1 MPQENDRLV
10 TSIFSEKSN
19 LEYKRLST
27 DNDSSEFPV
36 MFAFDNDEKS
46 YWEIKSPD
54 NKPISVNIELAR
66 ERYITG
72 CRLNVP
78 EGEIKDFSV
87 IVSPQKIGKKKTN
100 LPPAIKGDGTPNK
113 NWESELWDNG
123 FTVQNGRKGK
133 FIQI

>member
-1 MPQENDRLV
+1 MRYN
-10 TSIFSEKSN
+10 
-19 LEYKRLST
+19 
-27 DNDSSEFPV
+27 
-36 MFAFDNDEKS
+36 
-46 YWEIKSPD
+46 SPD

-100 LPPAIKGDGTPNK
+100 LPLAIKGDGTPNK

-133 FIQI
+133 FIQIKNHSCIRTNNTFERIQFHIRRLTKYKS